1 MAYTDIGSGSSG
13 RIYDIAEGGRLED
26 ALTEQEKIFLGI
38 EKSQSKTKDII
49 RYAIIGGASI
59 LILVL
64 LNFAVKKKK

>member
-1 MAYTDIGSGSSG
+1 MAYTDIGSSSSG
-13 RIYDIAEGGRLED
+13 RIYDVAEGGRLED

-49 RYAIIGGASI
+49 RYSIIGVASV
-59 LILVL
+59 LILVM

>member
-13 RIYDIAEGGRLED
+13 RIYDVGEGGRLED
-26 ALTEQEKIFLGI
+26 ALTEQEKMFLGL

-49 RYAIIGGASI
+49 RYVIIGAGSI

-64 LNFAVKKKK
+64 LNFAVKNKK